1 MVIKFLNS
9 GSFRLNSEMEH
20 KLINFYQQLIAN
32 TYNFSERTLQK
43 ESVKYPNK
51 FMYI

>member
-1 MVIKFLNS
+1 MVIKFLIS

-32 TYNFSERTLQK
+32 AYNFSEQTLLK
-43 ESVKYPNK
+43 EYIMYPNK